1 MCGAPR
7 EASVKK
13 MSAGKSNQ
21 NASRST
27 GKARLVKRTPADKA
41 TIEDLVAANR
51 ILYAQSVLDG
61 YGHVSARHDTNPDRF
76 WLSRGM
82 APGLVTADDI
92 MEFDL
97 SGEPVDGQGR
107 PTYVERF
114 IHSEIY
120 RRRPDVKA
128 IVHSHSPAVIPFGVT
143 SVPLK
148 PIFHMSGFLG
158 TGVPVFEIR
167 EIAGD
172 TDMLVRNPGLGAALA
187 LRLGDKSAALMRGHG
202 SVAVGT
208 SLPQAVYRAIYLEVN
223 ARLQS
228 EAMKLGSINFLTS
241 GEAKLAAAGND
252 MHVSRPWALWKHEI
266 AKEK

>member
-1 MCGAPR
+1 
-7 EASVKK
+7 VKK
-13 MSAGKSNQ
+13 INASKSNR
-21 NASRST
+21 NASKSG
-27 GKARLVKRTPADKA
+27 GKAKLVKLTPADKQ
-41 TIEDLVAANR
+41 TIGDLVAANR

-82 APGLVTADDI
+82 APGLVTAGDI

-97 SGEPVDGQGR
+97 SGEPVNGQGR
-107 PTYVERF
+107 LTYAERF

-143 SVPLK
+143 NVPLR

-158 TGVPVFEIR
+158 TGVPIFEIR
-167 EIAGD
+167 ETAGD
-172 TDMLVRNPGLGAALA
+172 TDMLVRNPALGAALA
-187 LRLGDKSAALMRGHG
+187 LRLEDKSAALMRGHG
-202 SVAVGT
+202 SVAVGN
-208 SLPQAVYRAIYLEVN
+208 SLPQAVFRAIYLEVN

-228 EAMKLGSINFLTS
+228 EAMKLGSINFLTPT
-241 GEAKLAAAGND
+241 EARLASAGND
-252 MHVSRPWALWKHEI
+252 MHVLRPWMLWKHEI
-266 AKEK
+266 ARGNSA

>member
-1 MCGAPR
+1 
-7 EASVKK
+7 VKRANSK
-13 MSAGKSNQ
+13 KSIKST
-21 NASRST
+21 SRAVQRS
-27 GKARLVKRTPADKA
+27 RLVKRTPVDKK

-61 YGHVSARHDTNPDRF
+61 YGHVSARHDTIPDRF
-76 WLSRGM
+76 WLSQSM
-82 APGLVTADDI
+82 APGLVTAGDI
-92 MEFDL
+92 LEFDL

-107 PTYVERF
+107 PTYSERF

-158 TGVPVFEIR
+158 TGVPIFEIR

-187 LRLGDKSAALMRGHG
+187 LCLGNKSAALMRGHG
-202 SVAVGT
+202 SVAVGI
-208 SLPQAVYRAIYLEVN
+208 SLPQVVYRAIYLEVN

-228 EAMKLGSINFLTS
+228 DAMKLGSINFLTS
-241 GEAKLAAAGND
+241 EEAKLAAAGND
-252 MHVSRPWALWKHEI
+252 MHVLRPWMLWKHEI
-266 AKEK
+266 ETGNRA